1 MADILKRPMFRK
13 GGSASEGVGIT
24 SGLTSR
30 QNYEVGG
37 GAVLPVIE
45 EQYQE
50 MRPKRSEN
58 IGNFIMALG
67 ATAPEDPTKLQTFGQ
82 VLSKAGTAA
91 SAMRQAKE
99 AEATKF
105 KTGATQKVI
114 ESMTQGEKDQLIR
127 RAKMWAQTQRA
138 AGKDMTD
145 DQAIAIWLN
154 AAISQGS
161 PYLKGP
167 SSQSRVLEMEK
178 DYSNS
183 EGEFGFSPAGARK
196 VSEVIVAYQDKT
208 LPDEILQSFKGPIE
222 EEGSLI
228 VGEDGMAELSEKA
241 MKSFKSTYYGVNRTF
256 VNPDDGAIYEHIGEG
271 KFKRV
276 YP

>member
-13 GGSASEGVGIT
+13 GGSTSDGVGIT

-30 QNYEVGG
+30 KNYEVGG

-58 IGNFIMALG
+58 IGNFLMALG
-67 ATAPEDPTKLQTFGQ
+67 ATAPQDPTKLQTFGQ

-99 AEATKF
+99 EEATKF

-167 SSQSRVLEMEK
+167 SPQSRVLEMAEVYG
-178 DYSNS
+178 DPD
-183 EGEFGFSPAGARK
+183 GEYFFSPAGAQK
-196 VSEVIVAYQDKT
+196 VSQVIVAYQDGT
-208 LPDEILQSFKGPIE
+208 LPDEIQQSFKGPIE
-222 EEGSLI
+222 AEGSLV
-228 VGEDGMAELSEKA
+228 VGEDGMAELSEDA
-241 MKSFKSTYYGVNRTF
+241 MKNFDPTYYGINKSF
-256 VNPDDGAIYEHIGEG
+256 VNPDDGAVYEHIGEG

>member
-13 GGSASEGVGIT
+13 GGSTSDGVGIT

-30 QNYEVGG
+30 KNYEVGG

-58 IGNFIMALG
+58 IGNFLMALG
-67 ATAPEDPTKLQTFGQ
+67 ATAPQDPTKLQTFGQ

-99 AEATKF
+99 EEATKF
-105 KTGATQKVI
+105 KTGATQDVI
-114 ESMTQGEKDQLIR
+114 KSMTQGEKDQLIR
-127 RAKMWAQTQRA
+127 RAKMWAQTQRD

-154 AAISQGS
+154 ATISQGS
-161 PYLKGP
+161 PYLKGQSP
-167 SSQSRVLEMEK
+167 QDRALKLAESYKDSSG
-178 DYSNS
+178 D
-183 EGEFGFSPAGARK
+183 FGFSAAGAQL
-196 VSEVIVAYQDKT
+196 VSEIEVAYQDKK
-208 LPDEILQSFKGPIE
+208 LPQDIQKSFKGPIQV
-222 EEGSLI
+222 EGSLI
-228 VGEDGMAELSEKA
+228 VSEDGTAKLDDAS
-241 MKSFKSTYYGVNRTF
+241 MKNFDSRYYGINRTF
-256 VNPDDGAIYEHIGEG
+256 VNPSDGAIYEHIGEG